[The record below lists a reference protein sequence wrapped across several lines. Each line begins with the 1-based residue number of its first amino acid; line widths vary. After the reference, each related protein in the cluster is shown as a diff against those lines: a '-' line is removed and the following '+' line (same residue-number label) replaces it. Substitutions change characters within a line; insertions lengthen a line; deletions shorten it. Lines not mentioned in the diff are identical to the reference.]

1 MALIFFFNYSDVG
14 DSPTE
19 QITEDPD
26 SEVYQSEDDSD
37 TFEATALFDFNARS
51 DRELTLHKGDNVQ
64 LFNQVSNDWWKGC
77 VNGKVGLVPDK
88 YISLKIK

>member
-1 MALIFFFNYSDVG
+1 MSCALDPG

-19 QITEDPD
+19 QTAEDAD
-26 SEVYQSEDDSD
+26 SEVYQSEDDCSD

-51 DRELTLHKGDNVQ
+51 DRELALRKGDNVQ
-64 LFNQVSNDWWKGC
+64 LYNQVSNDWWRGA

-88 YISLKIK
+88 YISVKIK